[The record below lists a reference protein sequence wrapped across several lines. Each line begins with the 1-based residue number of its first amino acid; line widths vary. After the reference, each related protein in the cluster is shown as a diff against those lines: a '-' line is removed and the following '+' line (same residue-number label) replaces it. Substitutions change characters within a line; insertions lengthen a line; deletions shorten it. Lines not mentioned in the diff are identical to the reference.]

1 MNRIETPNLTL
12 ISPVSAARHLIYDA
26 LEDHMAEHDQNTGR
40 DLTWD
45 EVRRAIERAAR
56 SAEARR
62 R

>member
-12 ISPVSAARHLIYDA
+12 ISTVSASPLDRT
-26 LEDHMAEHDQNTGR
+26 EDGMAQQDQTTGR

-56 SAEARR
+56 ESETKPR
-62 R
+62 